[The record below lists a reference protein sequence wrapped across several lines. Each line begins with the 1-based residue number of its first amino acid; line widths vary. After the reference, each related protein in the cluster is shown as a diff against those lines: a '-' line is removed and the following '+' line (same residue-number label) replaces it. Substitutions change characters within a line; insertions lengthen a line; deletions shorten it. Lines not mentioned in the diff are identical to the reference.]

1 MKYFKDQK
9 ALLFTIEGFDRTG
22 KRTLLKNL
30 KEKYKDDNSV
40 YIYITPDDPNKPDF
54 REDVNI
60 YQQWLAKTTQKQME
74 DIIKL
79 SEKYDVIIKKDLLL
93 SDLAFSE
100 QFHRKLTVIDYMDEL
115 REHFTVINL
124 VMLFASFN
132 DYVSRIQK
140 IKQLLKYN
148 ILDYKLTVDKFKT
161 YSKRCFNNYGDLY
174 HIHAQ
179 RYFHSPNTIA
189 KDFMIYINSM
199 RNVLFNRNKKL
210 IDTLQICKVF
220 FSF

>member
-189 KDFMIYINSM
+189 KDFMTYINAM
-199 RNVLFNRNKKL
+199 RNVLFNRNKKGT
-210 IDTLQICKVF
+210 I
-220 FSF
+220 

>member
-189 KDFMIYINSM
+189 KDFMTYINAM
-199 RNVLFNRNKKL
+199 RNVLFNSNQKGT
-210 IDTLQICKVF
+210 I
-220 FSF
+220 

>member
-161 YSKRCFNNYGDLY
+161 YSKRCFNMYGDLY

-199 RNVLFNRNKKL
+199 RNVLFSRNKKGT
-210 IDTLQICKVF
+210 I
-220 FSF
+220 

>member
-30 KEKYKDDNSV
+30 MEKYKDDNSV

-124 VMLFASFN
+124 VMLFSSFN

-161 YSKRCFNNYGDLY
+161 YSKRCFNMYGDLY

-199 RNVLFNRNKKL
+199 RNVLFSRNKKGT
-210 IDTLQICKVF
+210 I
-220 FSF
+220 

>member
-161 YSKRCFNNYGDLY
+161 YSKRCFNMYGDLY

-189 KDFMIYINSM
+189 KDFMTYINSM
-199 RNVLFNRNKKL
+199 RNVLFSRNKKGT
-210 IDTLQICKVF
+210 I
-220 FSF
+220 

>member
-124 VMLFASFN
+124 VMLFSSFN

-140 IKQLLKYN
+140 IKQLLKYD

-161 YSKRCFNNYGDLY
+161 YSKRCFNMYGDLY

-189 KDFMIYINSM
+189 KDFMIYINAM
-199 RNVLFNRNKKL
+199 RNVLFNRNKKGT
-210 IDTLQICKVF
+210 I
-220 FSF
+220 

>member
-74 DIIKL
+74 GIIKL

-161 YSKRCFNNYGDLY
+161 YSKRCFNMYGDLY

-189 KDFMIYINSM
+189 KDFMTYINSM
-199 RNVLFNRNKKL
+199 RNVLFNRNKKGT
-210 IDTLQICKVF
+210 I
-220 FSF
+220 

>member
-161 YSKRCFNNYGDLY
+161 YSKRCFNMYGDLY

-199 RNVLFNRNKKL
+199 RNVLFNRNKKGT
-210 IDTLQICKVF
+210 I
-220 FSF
+220 

>member
-161 YSKRCFNNYGDLY
+161 YSKRCFNMYGDLY

-189 KDFMIYINSM
+189 KDFMTYINSM
-199 RNVLFNRNKKL
+199 RNVLFNRNKKGT
-210 IDTLQICKVF
+210 I
-220 FSF
+220 

>member
-30 KEKYKDDNSV
+30 KKKYKDDNSV

-161 YSKRCFNNYGDLY
+161 YSKRCFNMYGDLY

-189 KDFMIYINSM
+189 KDFMIYINAM
-199 RNVLFNRNKKL
+199 RNVLFNRNKKGT
-210 IDTLQICKVF
+210 I
-220 FSF
+220 

>member
-189 KDFMIYINSM
+189 KDFMTYINSM
-199 RNVLFNRNKKL
+199 RNVLFNRNKKGT
-210 IDTLQICKVF
+210 I
-220 FSF
+220 

>member
-124 VMLFASFN
+124 VMLFSSFN

-161 YSKRCFNNYGDLY
+161 YSKRCFNMYGDLY

-199 RNVLFNRNKKL
+199 RNVLFSRNKKGT
-210 IDTLQICKVF
+210 I
-220 FSF
+220 

>member
-93 SDLAFSE
+93 SDLTFSE

-161 YSKRCFNNYGDLY
+161 YSKRCFNMYGDLY

-189 KDFMIYINSM
+189 KDFMTYINSM
-199 RNVLFNRNKKL
+199 RNVLFNRNKKGT
-210 IDTLQICKVF
+210 I
-220 FSF
+220 

>member
-60 YQQWLAKTTQKQME
+60 YQQWLAKTTKKQME

-161 YSKRCFNNYGDLY
+161 YSKRCFNMYGDLY

-199 RNVLFNRNKKL
+199 RNVLFNRNKKGT
-210 IDTLQICKVF
+210 I
-220 FSF
+220 

>member
-74 DIIKL
+74 DIIRL

-161 YSKRCFNNYGDLY
+161 YSKRCFNMYGDLY

-189 KDFMIYINSM
+189 KDFMIYINAM
-199 RNVLFNRNKKL
+199 RNVLFNRNKKGT
-210 IDTLQICKVF
+210 I
-220 FSF
+220 

>member
-40 YIYITPDDPNKPDF
+40 YIYITPDDPNKSDF

-161 YSKRCFNNYGDLY
+161 YSKRCFNMYGDLY

-189 KDFMIYINSM
+189 KDFMTYINSM
-199 RNVLFNRNKKL
+199 RNVLFNRNKKGT
-210 IDTLQICKVF
+210 I
-220 FSF
+220 

>member
-9 ALLFTIEGFDRTG
+9 ALLFTIDGFDRTG

-54 REDVNI
+54 REDVNK
-60 YQQWLAKTTQKQME
+60 YQQWLAKSTQKQME

-124 VMLFASFN
+124 VMLFSSFN

-161 YSKRCFNNYGDLY
+161 YSKRCFNMYGDLY

-199 RNVLFNRNKKL
+199 RNVLFSRNKKGT
-210 IDTLQICKVF
+210 I
-220 FSF
+220 

>member
-30 KEKYKDDNSV
+30 MEKYKDDNSV

-54 REDVNI
+54 REDVNK
-60 YQQWLAKTTQKQME
+60 YQQWLTKSTQKQME

-124 VMLFASFN
+124 VMLFSSFN

-161 YSKRCFNNYGDLY
+161 YSKRCFNMYGDLY

-199 RNVLFNRNKKL
+199 RTVLFNRNKKGT
-210 IDTLQICKVF
+210 I
-220 FSF
+220 

>member
-1 MKYFKDQK
+1 MKYFKEQK

-54 REDVNI
+54 REDVNK

-124 VMLFASFN
+124 VMLFSSFN

-161 YSKRCFNNYGDLY
+161 YSKRCFNMYGDLY

-199 RNVLFNRNKKL
+199 RNVLFSRNKKGT
-210 IDTLQICKVF
+210 I
-220 FSF
+220 

>member
-115 REHFTVINL
+115 RKHFTVINL

-189 KDFMIYINSM
+189 KDFMTYINSM
-199 RNVLFNRNKKL
+199 RNVLFNRNKKGT
-210 IDTLQICKVF
+210 I
-220 FSF
+220 

>member
-140 IKQLLKYN
+140 IKQLLRYN

-161 YSKRCFNNYGDLY
+161 YSKRCFNMYGDLY

-199 RNVLFNRNKKL
+199 RNVLFSRNKKGT
-210 IDTLQICKVF
+210 I
-220 FSF
+220 

>member
-60 YQQWLAKTTQKQME
+60 YQQWLSKTTQKQME

-161 YSKRCFNNYGDLY
+161 YSKRCFNMYGDLY

-189 KDFMIYINSM
+189 KDFMIYINAM
-199 RNVLFNRNKKL
+199 RNVLFNRNKKGT
-210 IDTLQICKVF
+210 I
-220 FSF
+220 

>member
-1 MKYFKDQK
+1 MKYFKEQK

-54 REDVNI
+54 REDVNK
-60 YQQWLAKTTQKQME
+60 YQQWLAKSTQKQME

-124 VMLFASFN
+124 VMLFSSFN

-161 YSKRCFNNYGDLY
+161 YSKRCFNMYGDLY

-199 RNVLFNRNKKL
+199 RNVLFSRNKKGT
-210 IDTLQICKVF
+210 I
-220 FSF
+220 

>member
-161 YSKRCFNNYGDLY
+161 YSKRCFNMYGDLY

-189 KDFMIYINSM
+189 KDFMTYINAM
-199 RNVLFNRNKKL
+199 RNVLFNRNKKGT
-210 IDTLQICKVF
+210 I
-220 FSF
+220 

>member
-30 KEKYKDDNSV
+30 MEKYKDDNSV

-161 YSKRCFNNYGDLY
+161 YSKRCFNMYGDLY

-189 KDFMIYINSM
+189 KDFMIYINAM
-199 RNVLFNRNKKL
+199 RNVLFNRNKKGT
-210 IDTLQICKVF
+210 I
-220 FSF
+220 

>member
-60 YQQWLAKTTQKQME
+60 YQQWLAKTTKKQME

-161 YSKRCFNNYGDLY
+161 YSKRCFNMYGDLY

-199 RNVLFNRNKKL
+199 RNVLFSRNKKGT
-210 IDTLQICKVF
+210 I
-220 FSF
+220 

>member
-54 REDVNI
+54 REDVNK
-60 YQQWLAKTTQKQME
+60 YQQWLTKSTQKQME

-100 QFHRKLTVIDYMDEL
+100 QLHRKLTVIDYMDEL

-161 YSKRCFNNYGDLY
+161 YSKRCFNMYGDLY

-199 RNVLFNRNKKL
+199 RNVLFSRNKKGT
-210 IDTLQICKVF
+210 I
-220 FSF
+220 

>member
-161 YSKRCFNNYGDLY
+161 YSKRCFNMYGDLY

-189 KDFMIYINSM
+189 KDFTIYINSM
-199 RNVLFNRNKKL
+199 RNVLFSRNKKGT
-210 IDTLQICKVF
+210 I
-220 FSF
+220 

>member
-161 YSKRCFNNYGDLY
+161 YSKRCFNMYGDLY

-199 RNVLFNRNKKL
+199 RNVLFSRNKKGTISNSSL
-210 IDTLQICKVF
+210 LCY
-220 FSF
+220 

>member
-124 VMLFASFN
+124 VMLFSSFN

-161 YSKRCFNNYGDLY
+161 YSKRCFNMYGDLY

-189 KDFMIYINSM
+189 KDFMIYINAM
-199 RNVLFNRNKKL
+199 RNVLFNRNKKGT
-210 IDTLQICKVF
+210 I
-220 FSF
+220 

>member
-54 REDVNI
+54 REDVNK
-60 YQQWLAKTTQKQME
+60 YQQWLAKSTQKQME

-124 VMLFASFN
+124 VMLFSSFN

-161 YSKRCFNNYGDLY
+161 YSKRCFNMYGDLY

-199 RNVLFNRNKKL
+199 RNVLFSRNKKGT
-210 IDTLQICKVF
+210 I
-220 FSF
+220 

>member
-60 YQQWLAKTTQKQME
+60 YQQWLAKATQKQME

-124 VMLFASFN
+124 VMLFSSFN

-161 YSKRCFNNYGDLY
+161 YSKRCFNMYGDLY

-179 RYFHSPNTIA
+179 RYFHSPNKIA

-199 RNVLFNRNKKL
+199 RNVLFNRNKKGT
-210 IDTLQICKVF
+210 I
-220 FSF
+220 

>member
-40 YIYITPDDPNKPDF
+40 YIYITPDEPNKPDF
-54 REDVNI
+54 REDVNK
-60 YQQWLAKTTQKQME
+60 YQQWLAKSTQKQME

-124 VMLFASFN
+124 VMLFSSFN

-161 YSKRCFNNYGDLY
+161 YSKRCFNMYGDLY

-199 RNVLFNRNKKL
+199 RNVLFSRNKKGT
-210 IDTLQICKVF
+210 I
-220 FSF
+220 

>member
-100 QFHRKLTVIDYMDEL
+100 QFHCKLTVIDYMDEL

-161 YSKRCFNNYGDLY
+161 YSKRCFNMYGDLY

-189 KDFMIYINSM
+189 KDFMTYINSM
-199 RNVLFNRNKKL
+199 RNVLFSRNKKGT
-210 IDTLQICKVF
+210 I
-220 FSF
+220 

>member
-161 YSKRCFNNYGDLY
+161 YSKRCFNMYGDLY

-189 KDFMIYINSM
+189 KDFMIYINAM
-199 RNVLFNRNKKL
+199 RNVLFSRNKKGT
-210 IDTLQICKVF
+210 I
-220 FSF
+220 

>member
-30 KEKYKDDNSV
+30 KESYKDDNSV

-54 REDVNI
+54 REDVNK
-60 YQQWLAKTTQKQME
+60 YQQWLAKSTQKQME

-115 REHFTVINL
+115 RERFTVINL
-124 VMLFASFN
+124 VMLFSSFN

-161 YSKRCFNNYGDLY
+161 YSKRCFNMYGDLY

-199 RNVLFNRNKKL
+199 RNVLFSRNKKGT
-210 IDTLQICKVF
+210 I
-220 FSF
+220 

>member
-93 SDLAFSE
+93 SDLVFSE

-161 YSKRCFNNYGDLY
+161 YSKRCFNMYGDLY

-189 KDFMIYINSM
+189 KDFMIYINAM
-199 RNVLFNRNKKL
+199 RNVLFNRNKKGT
-210 IDTLQICKVF
+210 I
-220 FSF
+220 

>member
-54 REDVNI
+54 REDVNK
-60 YQQWLAKTTQKQME
+60 YQQWLAKSTQKQME

-124 VMLFASFN
+124 VMLFSSFN

-161 YSKRCFNNYGDLY
+161 YSKHCFNMYGDLY

-199 RNVLFNRNKKL
+199 RNVLFSRNKKGT
-210 IDTLQICKVF
+210 I
-220 FSF
+220 

>member
-30 KEKYKDDNSV
+30 KEKYEDDNSV
-40 YIYITPDDPNKPDF
+40 CIYITPDDPNKPDF

-93 SDLAFSE
+93 SDLTFSE

-161 YSKRCFNNYGDLY
+161 YSKRCFNMYGDLY

-189 KDFMIYINSM
+189 KDFMTYINAMSH
-199 RNVLFNRNKKL
+199 VLFNRNKKGT
-210 IDTLQICKVF
+210 I
-220 FSF
+220 

>member
-189 KDFMIYINSM
+189 KDFMIYINAM
-199 RNVLFNRNKKL
+199 RNVLFNRNKKGT
-210 IDTLQICKVF
+210 I
-220 FSF
+220 